1 MWIKGG
7 AIHLGNQW
15 QTEGVCSGDLDHYF
29 SNFVWWHKNDTLHLK
44 SHAIILDIAM
54 HSSGKLA
61 MDIEDDSVGRHSLFN
76 FIYLLR
82 TNATEWGYNEKEGQE
97 KYIVEEKRESSSIK
111 LGAVGQLRPCS

>member
-1 MWIKGG
+1 MTDRGG
-7 AIHLGNQW
+7 VFWRLGSLFFQFCLVA
-15 QTEGVCSGDLDHYF
+15 Q
-29 SNFVWWHKNDTLHLK
+29 NDTLHLK

-82 TNATEWGYNEKEGQE
+82 TNATE
-97 KYIVEEKRESSSIK
+97 
-111 LGAVGQLRPCS
+111 